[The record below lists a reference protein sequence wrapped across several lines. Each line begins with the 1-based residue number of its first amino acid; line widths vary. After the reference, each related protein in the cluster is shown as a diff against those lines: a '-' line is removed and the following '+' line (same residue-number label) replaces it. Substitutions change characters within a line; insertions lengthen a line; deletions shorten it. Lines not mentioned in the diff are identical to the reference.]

1 MAENVKSVLRELTP
15 EAIAEAKALIR
26 EADHA
31 ALAVREPQTGWPL
44 ASRVGLATLP
54 DGTPLIL
61 ISALAAHSAAL
72 DADPRCSLL
81 IGTVGKG
88 DPLAHPR
95 ITLVCR
101 VEVIK
106 RQSTDGVEARARYLA
121 MHPKAAIYVDLPD
134 FRFFR
139 LTIERA
145 SFNGGFGRAYAIE
158 GSQLAGNG

>member
-1 MAENVKSVLRELTP
+1 MMAENVKSVLRELTS
-15 EAIAEAKALIR
+15 EAVAEAKALVR

-31 ALAVREPQTGWPL
+31 ALATLEPGTGWPL
-44 ASRVGLATLP
+44 ASRVGLATLT
-54 DGTPLIL
+54 DGTPLI
-61 ISALAAHSAAL
+61 IVSSLAAHSAAL

-81 IGTVGKG
+81 FGTAGKG

-101 VEVIK
+101 ATVIE
-106 RQSTDGVEARARYLA
+106 RASTEAAEARSRYLA
-121 MHPKAAIYVDLPD
+121 VNPKAAIYVDLPD

-139 LTIERA
+139 LSIERA

-158 GSQLAGNG
+158 GHQLVG

>member
-15 EAIAEAKALIR
+15 EATGEAKALIR
-26 EADHA
+26 GADHA
-31 ALAVREPQTGWPL
+31 ALAVLEPGTGWPL

-72 DADPRCSLL
+72 DADPRCSML

-95 ITLVCR
+95 ITLICR
-101 VEVIK
+101 GTVIETG
-106 RQSTDGVEARARYLA
+106 STAAAEARTRYLA
-121 MHPKAAIYVDLPD
+121 MHPKAATYVDLPD

-158 GSQLAGNG
+158 GRQLIG

>member
-1 MAENVKSVLRELTP
+1 MMAENVKSVLRELTP
-15 EAIAEAKALIR
+15 AAIAEAKALIR

-31 ALAVREPQTGWPL
+31 ALAVLEPGTGWPL

-54 DGTPLIL
+54 DGAPLIL

-72 DADPRCSLL
+72 DGDPRCSLL
-81 IGTVGKG
+81 IGPVGKG

-95 ITLVCR
+95 ITLVCQAA
-101 VEVIK
+101 VIAAGSTEVA
-106 RQSTDGVEARARYLA
+106 EARSRYLA

-158 GSQLAGNG
+158 GPELLG